1 MQSPP
6 AWLIFKVVCTYSCAC
21 IIYFQELTSKVASV
35 CFVYI
40 LLMLLNSV
48 QNCIRLFPSLEK

>member
-21 IIYFQELTSKVASV
+21 IIYFHELTSKVASV
-35 CFVYI
+35 CFMYI
-40 LLMLLNSV
+40 LIILLNSV
-48 QNCIRLFPSLEK
+48 QNCIRHFLSLEK